1 MSDYSVLIGGMRD
14 LLGDLAADEWD
25 AGVLDRSLRMAL
37 GRYGQVFERVECS
50 LTQLANGGLHNLEL
64 TFSGLT
70 IPREVAYLHWPAASS
85 IAATTAENRLLD
97 WWVWYASTAAAPS
110 VFKPRFG
117 FQVSGAELPAANDY
131 VLYYGILDHQIDG
144 MTPEEYGTGT
154 AAVGSTVPRTHFHLL
169 QAGGAAYAL
178 RSRESG
184 LSVQADVEPG
194 FVDAYHVGVLADLS
208 DRCMQEFEAG
218 LELLKQK
225 RLERPPWGMPER
237 KRLRRL
243 ESAK

>member
-25 AGVLDRSLRMAL
+25 AGVLDRCLRMAL

-70 IPREVAYLHWPAASS
+70 IPKEVAYLHWPAASS
-85 IAATTAENRLLD
+85 IPATTAENRLLD
-97 WWVWYASTAAAPS
+97 WWVWYASTAAAPT

-117 FQVSGAELPAANDY
+117 FQVSGAALPAANDY

-144 MTPEEYGTGT
+144 MTPEE
-154 AAVGSTVPRTHFHLL
+154 AAADARRC
-169 QAGGAAYAL
+169 L
-178 RSRESG
+178 RC
-184 LSVQADVEPG
+184 D
-194 FVDAYHVGVLADLS
+194 
-208 DRCMQEFEAG
+208 C
-218 LELLKQK
+218 
-225 RLERPPWGMPER
+225 R
-237 KRLRRL
+237 KPHDCALRRL
-243 ESAK
+243 ADAYGARDAGAPSVKQPVQAIDFV